1 MSTACFVLVT
11 LGGLLSSSCSPP
23 PTVIILLGKNSRFL
37 SLSDRY
43 LASSMVTGLV
53 VTTAMNP
60 FDVISTRLYTQ
71 GTGVAERYTGP
82 LDCAVKTV
90 RAEGFRG
97 VSRPKASKRRG
108 AAGDRWA
115 TLVRSFKWKV

>member
-1 MSTACFVLVT
+1 
-11 LGGLLSSSCSPP
+11 
-23 PTVIILLGKNSRFL
+23 
-37 SLSDRY
+37 
-43 LASSMVTGLV
+43 MVAGLV

-71 GTGVAERYTGP
+71 GGGVTERYTGP

-97 VSRPKASKRRG
+97 VRRK
-108 AAGDRWA
+108 
-115 TLVRSFKWKV
+115 S